1 MTLKDYINKEQLTAD
16 EEKQLIEELN
26 KDPEGFLADC
36 YIDELPSYLLNIIEE
51 NGLKDANIAYA
62 LCQKWSEDEVGWY
75 HTAEIDSKE
84 KDYFWFL
91 KAAELGSDSIDLD
104 EFWIEDKKGKK
115 EFCSFELNYYT
126 PIIEK
131 AEADCLNSWGCR
143 YALGLDGEEVNYKY
157 ARKLFELSKND
168 DSKMSLYHIYSN
180 GLGVKKNMNK
190 AISWILDIPIDNPFY
205 AFKSNVSE
213 GIKIERPQIDE
224 QYKRVKKLN
233 KAKSKTS
240 KSVNS
245 VMNVFSTFVV
255 KFIDICVYGL
265 VLIIIGLFLIGFVA
279 SLLDG

>member
-1 MTLKDYINKEQLTAD
+1 MTLKDYINKEHLTA
-16 EEKQLIEELN
+16 EEGKQLIEELH
-26 KDPEGFLADC
+26 KDPESFLADC

-62 LCQKWSEDEVGWY
+62 ICQRWSEDEIGGDN
-75 HTAEIDSKE
+75 TEIDCQE
-84 KDYFWFL
+84 KNYFWFL

-104 EFWIEDKKGKK
+104 EFWIEDEKGKK

-143 YALGLDGEEVNYKY
+143 YALGLDGEELNYKY

-190 AISWILDIPIDNPFY
+190 AISWILDVPIDNPFY
-205 AFKSNVSE
+205 AFKSNISE
-213 GIKIERPQIDE
+213 GLRIEQPQIDE
-224 QYKRVKKLN
+224 QYQRVKELYEV
-233 KAKSKTS
+233 KSKTS
-240 KSVNS
+240 ESVNS
-245 VMNVFSTFVV
+245 GMAVFGTFIV
-255 KFIDICVYGL
+255 KFIDICVY
-265 VLIIIGLFLIGFVA
+265 IIGGFALIGFIGC
-279 SLLDG
+279 LLYGLFKG

>member
-1 MTLKDYINKEQLTAD
+1 MTLKDYINKELLTAE

-26 KDPEGFLADC
+26 KYPDEFLADC

-62 LCQKWSEDEVGWY
+62 ICQKWSEDEVGGDN
-75 HTAEIDSKE
+75 TEIDCQE
-84 KDYFWFL
+84 KNYFWFL
-91 KAAELGSDSIDLD
+91 NAAEWGSNSIDLD
-104 EFWIEDKKGKK
+104 EFWIEDEKGKK

-205 AFKSNVSE
+205 AFKSNVSG

-233 KAKSKTS
+233 EVKSKTS

-245 VMNVFSTFVV
+245 GMTVFGTFVA
-255 KFIDICVYGL
+255 KFIDICVY
-265 VLIIIGLFLIGFVA
+265 IIGGLALIGFVG
-279 SLLDG
+279 SLLYGLFKG